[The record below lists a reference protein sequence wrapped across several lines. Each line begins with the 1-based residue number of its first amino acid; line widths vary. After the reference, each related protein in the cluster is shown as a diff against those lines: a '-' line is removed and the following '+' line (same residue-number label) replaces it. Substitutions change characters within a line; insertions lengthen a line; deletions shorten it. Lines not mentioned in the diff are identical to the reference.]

1 MPFLAP
7 ATICSISKPML
18 DREIVAAL
26 VEVLNAPTRPP
37 ALRPLARLKYPGR
50 ELQSQVNPDGA
61 ATVTLALYGWEYK
74 HRGPR
79 PKTPP
84 PIDPVAVQA
93 ALNAALPDGLSVI
106 AVQDHGTKITVKIK
120 EEFR

>member
-1 MPFLAP
+1 MRTARLTA
-7 ATICSISKPML
+7 
-18 DREIVAAL
+18 VL

-37 ALRPLARLKYPGR
+37 ALRPLAFIKYPGR
-50 ELQSQVNPDGA
+50 ELQPQANPDGT

-84 PIDPVAVQA
+84 PIDPAAVQA

-106 AVQDHGTKITVKIK
+106 AVQDHGTKISIKIK
-120 EEFR
+120 EEFYYG

>member
-1 MPFLAP
+1 
-7 ATICSISKPML
+7 ML

-37 ALRPLARLKYPGR
+37 ALRPLARIKYPER
-50 ELQSQVNPDGA
+50 ELQPQVSPDGT
-61 ATVTLALYGWEYK
+61 ATVTLRKWGFEYK
-74 HRGPR
+74 HRGSR

-84 PIDPVAVQA
+84 PIDPAAVQA
-93 ALNAALPDGLSVI
+93 VLNDALPDGLSVI

-120 EEFR
+120 EEFYYG

>member
-1 MPFLAP
+1 MR
-7 ATICSISKPML
+7 T
-18 DREIVAAL
+18 DRLTAAL

-50 ELQSQVNPDGA
+50 ELQSQVNPDGT

-84 PIDPVAVQA
+84 PKRHSTP
-93 ALNAALPDGLSVI
+93 LSRT
-106 AVQDHGTKITVKIK
+106 ASP
-120 EEFR
+120 

>member
-1 MPFLAP
+1 
-7 ATICSISKPML
+7 ML

-37 ALRPLARLKYPGR
+37 ALRPLARIKYPER
-50 ELQSQVNPDGA
+50 ELRPQVCPDG
-61 ATVTLALYGWEYK
+61 TLFTLALYGWEYK

-84 PIDPVAVQA
+84 PIDPAAVQA

-106 AVQDHGTKITVKIK
+106 AVQDHHTKIIVKIK
-120 EEFR
+120 EEVHYG

>member
-1 MPFLAP
+1 MR
-7 ATICSISKPML
+7 T
-18 DREIVAAL
+18 DRLTAAL

-37 ALRPLARLKYPGR
+37 ALRPRARIKYPER
-50 ELQSQVNPDGA
+50 ELQPQVSPDG
-61 ATVTLALYGWEYK
+61 TLFTLAFYGWEYK

-84 PIDPVAVQA
+84 PIDPAAVQA

-120 EEFR
+120 EEFL

>member
-1 MPFLAP
+1 
-7 ATICSISKPML
+7 ML

-37 ALRPLARLKYPGR
+37 ALRPLARIKYPER
-50 ELQSQVNPDGA
+50 ELQPQVSPDG
-61 ATVTLALYGWEYK
+61 TLFTLAFYGWEYK

-84 PIDPVAVQA
+84 PIDPAAVQA

-106 AVQDHGTKITVKIK
+106 AVQDHHTKIIVKIK
-120 EEFR
+120 EEVHYG

>member
-1 MPFLAP
+1 MQEIRKRLVVAGGGP
-7 ATICSISKPML
+7 AGIC
-18 DREIVAAL
+18 AAL
-26 VEVLNAPTRPP
+26 A
-37 ALRPLARLKYPGR
+37 AARLGIDTVLVGDRPVYDFSVTSLGL
-50 ELQSQVNPDGA
+50 EIHSFSGGT

-84 PIDPVAVQA
+84 PIDPAAVQA

-120 EEFR
+120 EEFYYG

>member
-1 MPFLAP
+1 MR
-7 ATICSISKPML
+7 T
-18 DREIVAAL
+18 DRLTAAL

-37 ALRPLARLKYPGR
+37 ALWPLARIKYPER
-50 ELQSQVNPDGA
+50 ELQPQVSPDG
-61 ATVTLALYGWEYK
+61 TLFTLAFYGWEYK

-84 PIDPVAVQA
+84 PIDPAAVQA

-106 AVQDHGTKITVKIK
+106 AVQDHHTKIIVKIK
-120 EEFR
+120 EEVHYG

>member
-1 MPFLAP
+1 MR
-7 ATICSISKPML
+7 T
-18 DREIVAAL
+18 DRLTAVL

-37 ALRPLARLKYPGR
+37 ALRPLARIKYPER
-50 ELQSQVNPDGA
+50 ELQPQVSPDG
-61 ATVTLALYGWEYK
+61 TLFTLAFYGWEYK

-84 PIDPVAVQA
+84 PIDPAAVQA

-106 AVQDHGTKITVKIK
+106 AVQDHHTKIIVKIK
-120 EEFR
+120 EEFL

>member
-1 MPFLAP
+1 MR
-7 ATICSISKPML
+7 T
-18 DREIVAAL
+18 DRLTAAL

-37 ALRPLARLKYPGR
+37 ALRPLAFIKYPGR
-50 ELQSQVNPDGA
+50 ELQPQANPDGT
-61 ATVTLALYGWEYK
+61 ATVTLAFYGWEYK

-84 PIDPVAVQA
+84 PIDPAAVQA

-106 AVQDHGTKITVKIK
+106 AVQDHGRQVAIQLKGEILC
-120 EEFR
+120 